1 MKPKFKHSSQ
11 RPLQFRGRVTL
22 KKDNPDKVQL
32 RKDLEVATIEYLKT
46 KEIEYQSDSPN
57 EKVISVGIRELSS
70 YSDSPEFYYLEENLN
85 NNPLT

>member
-1 MKPKFKHSSQ
+1 MKPKYKHSSQ
-11 RPLQFRGRVTL
+11 RPLQFKARATL
-22 KKDNPDKVQL
+22 KKDNPDKDQL

-46 KEIEYQSDSPN
+46 KKIEYQNDSPN

>member
-1 MKPKFKHSSQ
+1 MKPKYKHSLQ
-11 RPLQFRGRVTL
+11 RPFQFRARATL

-46 KEIEYQSDSPN
+46 KEIEYQNDSPN